1 MAIEDRLRT
10 VFVETLE
17 LDEGF
22 DVENLKYRD
31 IEAWDSVGHMALV
44 AAIEDEFDV
53 ELETEQV
60 IDMSSFK
67 VAVDMVTELTANPK
81 FDPHM
86 HYGIYQRIGLLL
98 GAVWVQLLAAAVLI
112 RLEERRRRASSPA
125 WASAAPPTWSAARP
139 TQPSA

>member
-1 MAIEDRLRT
+1 MSVNDRLRT
-10 VFVETLE
+10 VFVETMQ

-53 ELETEQV
+53 QFDTDQV

-67 VAVDMVTELTANPK
+67 VAVDMLDN
-81 FDPHM
+81 M
-86 HYGIYQRIGLLL
+86 
-98 GAVWVQLLAAAVLI
+98 GAK
-112 RLEERRRRASSPA
+112 
-125 WASAAPPTWSAARP
+125 
-139 TQPSA
+139 